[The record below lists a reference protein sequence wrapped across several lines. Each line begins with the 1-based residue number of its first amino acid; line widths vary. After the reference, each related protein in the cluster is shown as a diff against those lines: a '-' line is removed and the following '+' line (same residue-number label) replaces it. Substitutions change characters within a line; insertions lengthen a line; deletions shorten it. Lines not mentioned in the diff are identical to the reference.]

1 MKRGVRFLIPDRNSS
16 NHSLGDILK
25 PIPCPLYKWA
35 IGCTEIHLYK
45 EDAMNDGFL
54 FSEQNVLNGS
64 ELERA
69 VNDQAYL
76 AVCAEL
82 KAFPITAAV
91 MDIVDYEEFV
101 NSECEIVVL
110 LVDCSYVDIYCK
122 NTELI
127 EDVYHYVHQKGY
139 TDIEYIDENNSRTK
153 MYV

>member
-1 MKRGVRFLIPDRNSS
+1 
-16 NHSLGDILK
+16 
-25 PIPCPLYKWA
+25 
-35 IGCTEIHLYK
+35 
-45 EDAMNDGFL
+45 MNNGFL
-54 FSEQNVLNGS
+54 FSEQDVLNGS
-64 ELERA
+64 ELECA

-82 KAFPITAAV
+82 KAFPITATV
-91 MDIVDYEEFV
+91 TDIADYEEFV

-139 TDIEYIDENNSRTK
+139 TNIEYIDENDSRTK